1 MKRVLLSTAVA
12 AGALAA
18 VTVAP
23 APASSAPV
31 AWSQPRA
38 CNSQAAAAQLHTTDA
53 VHLRSGRGAHH
64 RSRGVLP
71 RSTDVYAE
79 CWGLQGDA
87 WWAYVRVMSGGY
99 KGRTGWVSG
108 DYLATGYRHW

>member
-1 MKRVLLSTAVA
+1 MKRVLLSTAVV

-18 VTVAP
+18 VTLAP
-23 APASSAPV
+23 APASSAPA
-31 AWSQPRA
+31 AWSKPRA
-38 CNSQAAAAQLHTTDA
+38 CNAQAAAVQLHTTDA

-87 WWAYVRVMSGGY
+87 WWAYGRVMSGPL

-108 DYLATGYRHW
+108 DYLATGYRH

>member
-1 MKRVLLSTAVA
+1 MKRVLLSTTVA

-18 VTVAP
+18 VSLAP
-23 APASSAPV
+23 APASSAP
-31 AWSQPRA
+31 ATRSKPRA
-38 CNSQAAAAQLHTTDA
+38 CNSQASPAQLHTTDA

-108 DYLATGYRHW
+108 DYVATGYRH